1 MQGSTEQI
9 KLLEKNKKKEEQKV
23 KGKRSVNEFDDFI
36 EDLNSQE
43 RKKENKKKE
52 QYEPKD
58 DDVDVSE
65 RVKNKN
71 KESSKSKKDLH
82 KDDPLN
88 EGKMKER

>member
-58 DDVDVSE
+58 DDVDVYE